1 MDLNA
6 FAFVDK
12 SWGLAR
18 EVERDD
24 ETKRWSY
31 IKRFRNDG
39 QFLVNES
46 FVQCFPNYA
55 IAHKNICEYDDMKTG
70 AMCIFLTFGTNQG
83 DVTDDSEQSVLWFN
97 SMSGASEHGITNF
110 LVGIPVN
117 DINAVAK
124 PGNLRGMHMSV
135 RRPASCYADMFPMAR
150 TVPRYRRIFPRSL
163 MTPTDDDAFSK
174 LQTQIMTRVLTETEY
189 EAHYKDDRRA
199 ASAIHARETAFFTI
213 TSGEKITGFQVDRDG
228 DLTYV
233 VRKHLLS
240 GEVDEAQGSLL
251 SARTQIVRW
260 KDQARRSAR

>member
-24 ETKRWSY
+24 ETKEWSY
-31 IKRFRNDG
+31 IKRFRGDG
-39 QFLVNES
+39 RFMVNES
-46 FVQCFPNYA
+46 FVQCFPDYA
-55 IAHKNICEYDDMKTG
+55 TARKQICEYDDMKTG

-97 SMSGASEHGITNF
+97 AISGSSEHGITNF
-110 LVGIPVN
+110 LVGIPVD

-135 RRPASCYADMFPMAR
+135 RRPASCYADMFPTA
-150 TVPRYRRIFPRSL
+150 RIFPRSL
-163 MTPTDDDAFSK
+163 MRPTDDDAFSK
-174 LQTQIMTRVLTETEY
+174 LQTQLMACVLSETEY
-189 EAHYKDDRRA
+189 EAHYMDDRRA
-199 ASAIHARETAFFTI
+199 AGTIHARETAFFTLA
-213 TSGEKITGFQVDRDG
+213 SGEKITGFRVDRDG

-240 GEVDEAQGSLL
+240 GGIDEAQGSLL
-251 SARTQIVRW
+251 SVRTQIVRW

>member
-24 ETKRWSY
+24 ETKKWSY
-31 IKRFRNDG
+31 IKRFRGDG
-39 QFLVNES
+39 RFMVNES
-46 FVQCFPNYA
+46 FVQCFPDYA
-55 IAHKNICEYDDMKTG
+55 TARKRICEYDDMKTE

-97 SMSGASEHGITNF
+97 AISGASEHGITNF
-110 LVGIPVN
+110 LVGIPVD

-150 TVPRYRRIFPRSL
+150 IFPRSL
-163 MTPTDDDAFSK
+163 MRPMDDDAFSK
-174 LQTQIMTRVLTETEY
+174 LQTQLMACALSETEY
-189 EAHYKDDRRA
+189 EAHYMDDRRA
-199 ASAIHARETAFFTI
+199 AGTIHARETAFFTLA
-213 TSGEKITGFQVDRDG
+213 SGEKITGFRVDRDG
-228 DLTYV
+228 DSTYV

-240 GEVDEAQGSLL
+240 GGIDEAQGSLL
-251 SARTQIVRW
+251 SVRTQIVRW